1 MDLISSA
8 KERLE
13 QRTKDLEDKKA
24 ELESII
30 SETQK
35 DEEISKTI
43 SKSRKSD

>member
-35 DEEISKTI
+35 DEEKLA
-43 SKSRKSD
+43 KQQQKPKK